1 MRKQHFAQC
10 LANNV
15 CPINVSYENIDVDG
29 NGKISLI
36 QPNDRLICFWGYIT
50 MKK

>member
-15 CPINVSYENIDVDG
+15 RPINLSYENINADG
-29 NGKISLI
+29 DGKISLI
-36 QPNDRLICFWGYIT
+36 QHND
-50 MKK
+50 